1 MRTLPSTPNQSF
13 NSISLVVDDEYH
25 DFQLLLN
32 HSPNLLDR
40 KRHTPIARYQDC
52 PPLLPIH
59 LLPRDIHAE
68 RSSGS
73 IPDTTVVHL
82 SLEPDISGIS
92 DIDDAKIC
100 GAGFANEDVTG
111 AEEGLDLRP

>member
-1 MRTLPSTPNQSF
+1 MRTLLSTPNHSF
-13 NSISLVVDDEYH
+13 NSVPRVVDDEYH

-40 KRHTPIARYQDC
+40 KCHTPIARHQNC

-59 LLPRDIHAE
+59 LLPRDIHTK
-68 RSSGS
+68 RRSGS
-73 IPDTTVVHL
+73 IPNTSVVHL
-82 SLEPDISGIS
+82 SLEPDIGGKS
-92 DIDDAKIC
+92 DIVDTEGC
-100 GAGFANEDVTG
+100 GASFANENVAG